1 MPPEGEPRRPSWLTW
16 LIPLFLLGILT
27 WGQYFAPG
35 EGNHSSIS
43 YTYFYQ
49 LLSEGKVDSAAI
61 KGQSVVGALK
71 ESQTVAGRPV
81 NSFSTMLPA
90 QEDRDLLPLMREKG
104 VKINVKSEEQPL
116 VVQLLITILPWV
128 LILGAWAWLSRRAQG
143 MLSRNPLS
151 KMVRG
156 PTRRYE
162 HESQVPVRF
171 DDVAG
176 LKAAK
181 QDLREIVDF
190 LREPA
195 RFQRLGG
202 KVPRGVLLVG
212 PPGTGKTLLARA
224 VAGEAGVPF
233 FSISG
238 SEFIELFVGV
248 GASRVRALFE
258 EAKKDAP
265 SIVFIDEI
273 DAVGRSRGTGL
284 GGGNDEREQTLNQ
297 LLSEMDGFTRNDLT
311 VVLAATNRPDVL
323 DAALLRPGRF
333 DRRIVVDRPER
344 AARRAIL
351 AVHCRNKPLGAD
363 VDLGVIADNTPGFSG
378 ADLANLVNEAALSAT
393 RRHADTIDA
402 RDFTQAY
409 DKIVLGDVRETLL
422 DPEEKGRVAVHE
434 AGHAVVA
441 HFTPDAE
448 PLERVSILPRGM
460 ALGATHQ
467 TPNADKHILTLPEID
482 ARLRV
487 LMAGYAAEKI
497 VHGTPSSGAENDL
510 RRATELAIK
519 MVAHFGMSEN
529 VGPVFYE
536 HRNEH
541 PFLGQTLATDGG
553 TSDATVHLI
562 EQEARHVLLRASED
576 AKRTILQHRE
586 ALDRLVAALLATE
599 TVERSDLNTLLGP
612 PPSPAPQPKI
622 DGVPVSTRSATQH

>member
-35 EGNHSSIS
+35 EGKHTSIS
-43 YTYFYQ
+43 YTDFYQ